1 MTNCYQL
8 DAEKDTNGHQA
19 KAAAWAG
26 TPSLQGRSVSLSVSA
41 AAAGQGRRSLAS
53 CHVGATPTLGPPPSI
68 CTAHNSGWV
77 QSSHTRNPFS
87 FLSWT
92 QSGVGLPRRGHV
104 VASAQCPG
112 SSGVWFET
120 QALGPPRLRLQPP
133 RGTASLGK
141 DPRPGDRKLRLAEPL
156 AAGETRHCCS
166 RLPKMLAFC
175 LSWIFRTNS
184 YFLKYV

>member
-1 MTNCYQL
+1 MGGNAVPAGKVGFLVRLGCSCRTRSPFSCQL
-8 DAEKDTNGHQA
+8 SRGGHSHA
-19 KAAAWAG
+19 RA
-26 TPSLQGRSVSLSVSA
+26 PSLHLHSSQ
-41 AAAGQGRRSLAS
+41 QW
-53 CHVGATPTLGPPPSI
+53 VG
-68 CTAHNSGWV
+68 GWV

-104 VASAQCPG
+104 VTSAQCPG